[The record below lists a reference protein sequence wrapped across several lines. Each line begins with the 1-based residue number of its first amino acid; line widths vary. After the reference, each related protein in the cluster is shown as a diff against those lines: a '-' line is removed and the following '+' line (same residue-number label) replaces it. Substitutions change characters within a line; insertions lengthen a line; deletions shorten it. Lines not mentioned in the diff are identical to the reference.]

1 MRFEDLKFKTA
12 GKAVK
17 NERKK
22 GSRSAA
28 KTYHDRLTVVRKRL
42 GRDPQTQESVE
53 LEEVVYKDVLC
64 ALSQSGNN
72 KPDRQE
78 FYSERQMGAVLFT
91 PQGILLED
99 NDIAVVVTEAG
110 QTVQGVTGRTFA
122 YISHGET
129 PLQTEGLA

>member
-28 KTYHDRLTVVRKRL
+28 KNVPRQADGGT

-91 PQGILLED
+91 PPGILLED

>member
-1 MRFEDLKFKTA
+1 MRGKKEADLLQ
-12 GKAVK
+12 
-17 NERKK
+17 
-22 GSRSAA
+22 

-91 PQGILLED
+91 PPGILLED

-110 QTVQGVTGRTFA
+110 QTVQGVTGRTVA

-129 PLQTEGLA
+129 PFQTEGLA

>member
-28 KTYHDRLTVVRKRL
+28 KNVPRQADGGTEAAGK
-42 GRDPQTQESVE
+42 DPQTQESVE

-91 PQGILLED
+91 PPGILLED

-110 QTVQGVTGRTFA
+110 QTVQGVIGRTFA

>member
-1 MRFEDLKFKTA
+1 MRGKKEADLLQ
-12 GKAVK
+12 
-17 NERKK
+17 
-22 GSRSAA
+22 

-78 FYSERQMGAVLFT
+78 FHSERQMGAVLFT
-91 PQGILLED
+91 PPGILLED

-129 PLQTEGLA
+129 PIQTEGLAGGAWRIWSVPLTGG

>member
-22 GSRSAA
+22 KEADLLQ

-64 ALSQSGNN
+64 ALSQSGE
-72 KPDRQE
+72 Q
-78 FYSERQMGAVLFT
+78 
-91 PQGILLED
+91 
-99 NDIAVVVTEAG
+99 
-110 QTVQGVTGRTFA
+110 
-122 YISHGET
+122 
-129 PLQTEGLA
+129 

>member
-1 MRFEDLKFKTA
+1 MRGKKEADLLQ
-12 GKAVK
+12 
-17 NERKK
+17 
-22 GSRSAA
+22 

-78 FYSERQMGAVLFT
+78 LYSERQMGAVLFT
-91 PQGILLED
+91 PPGILLED

>member
-1 MRFEDLKFKTA
+1 MRGKKEADLLQ
-12 GKAVK
+12 
-17 NERKK
+17 
-22 GSRSAA
+22 

-78 FYSERQMGAVLFT
+78 FHSERQMGAVLFT
-91 PQGILLED
+91 PRGSCWRTMTLRWWSRRR
-99 NDIAVVVTEAG
+99 
-110 QTVQGVTGRTFA
+110 GRRFR
-122 YISHGET
+122 E
-129 PLQTEGLA
+129 

>member
-1 MRFEDLKFKTA
+1 MRGKKEADLLQ
-12 GKAVK
+12 
-17 NERKK
+17 
-22 GSRSAA
+22 

-72 KPDRQE
+72 KPDCQE

-91 PQGILLED
+91 PPGILLED

-129 PLQTEGLA
+129 PFQTEGLA

>member
-1 MRFEDLKFKTA
+1 MRGKKEADLLQ
-12 GKAVK
+12 
-17 NERKK
+17 
-22 GSRSAA
+22 

-53 LEEVVYKDVLC
+53 REEVVYKDVLC

-91 PQGILLED
+91 PPGILLED

-129 PLQTEGLA
+129 PLPSRPHHAGGSGACL

>member
-1 MRFEDLKFKTA
+1 MRGKKEADLLQ
-12 GKAVK
+12 
-17 NERKK
+17 
-22 GSRSAA
+22 

-78 FYSERQMGAVLFT
+78 YKGIKEVL
-91 PQGILLED
+91 I
-99 NDIAVVVTEAG
+99 
-110 QTVQGVTGRTFA
+110 
-122 YISHGET
+122 
-129 PLQTEGLA
+129 